1 MAMCFHLGSD
11 RKNAGAKAVLI
22 FACAFA
28 KHRYLERSDM
38 QPMSGNEPIFI
49 AEAAVAPG
57 GDGPPQEFVVFM
69 VVWGLLGLGSF
80 LFFHFNR
87 SAALKRQ
94 IWPVFNVVIGLI
106 FGGFVYFIMGR
117 AQPQVLFLMIPAVI
131 LVSFLN
137 IRTTRFCD
145 SCGKT
150 LYRQPI
156 FARRRFCPH
165 CGSELH

>member
-1 MAMCFHLGSD
+1 MCSHLGGD
-11 RKNAGAKAVLI
+11 RKSAGAKAKMI

-28 KHRYLERSDM
+28 EHWYLERSYM

-49 AEAAVAPG
+49 ADAAVSRG
-57 GDGPPQEFVVFM
+57 GDGPPQEFILFM

-94 IWPVFNVVIGLI
+94 IWPAFNVVIGLI

-117 AQPQVLFLMIPAVI
+117 AQPQVLYLMVPAVI

-156 FARRRFCPH
+156 FSQKRFCPH